1 MKKGEFSKAL
11 EDLEQLKETVYNA
24 QVESIA
30 TEKDI
35 DAIRHIESIIKEI
48 GGMDKPIRPSL
59 DEIES
64 IDPDMMNFQDSKF
77 FKTTEKEFLEMQAE
91 DQKTYL
97 KWLLNQV
104 ASKNV
109 VEALMQNYPNLDN
122 WYITVKGSWNKPMLV
137 RSTNDT
143 GMRCLLRRISYL
155 VRTLK

>member
-11 EDLEQLKETVYNA
+11 EELEQLKETVYNA

-48 GGMDKPIRPSL
+48 GMDKPIQPSL

-64 IDPDMMNFQDSKF
+64 IDFDMVPYRDSKF

-122 WYITVKGSWNKPMLV
+122 WYITVKGSWNKSMLV

-155 VRTLK
+155 VRALK

>member
-1 MKKGEFSKAL
+1 MNKEELNNAL
-11 EDLEQLKETVYNA
+11 EDLELLKETVYNA
-24 QVESIA
+24 QVEGVA

-35 DAIRHIESIIKEI
+35 DAIHHIASIFKEI
-48 GGMDKPIRPSL
+48 NRDQTIQPSL

-64 IDPDMMNFQDSKF
+64 IDFDMVPYRDSKLF
-77 FKTTEKEFLEMQAE
+77 RTTEKEFREMGAE
-91 DQKTYL
+91 DQKAYL
-97 KWLLNQV
+97 TWLLSQV
-104 ASKNV
+104 ASKNI
-109 VEALMQNYPNLDN
+109 VETLMQNYPNLDN

>member
-1 MKKGEFSKAL
+1 MNKEELNNAL
-11 EDLEQLKETVYNA
+11 EDLELLKETVYNA
-24 QVESIA
+24 QVEGVA

-35 DAIRHIESIIKEI
+35 DAIHHIASIFKEI
-48 GGMDKPIRPSL
+48 NRDQTIQPSL

-64 IDPDMMNFQDSKF
+64 IDPDMMNFRDSKF

-109 VEALMQNYPNLDN
+109 VEAMMHNYPNLDN

-155 VRTLK
+155 VRALK